1 MWKPSIEVADFS
13 RPFAGA
19 LRQSASGAECGRLA
33 REALKCRDASIA
45 GLADFHSTQD
55 HACRIA
61 LKCMPDETGVKPA
74 PPLKPSSYTHLN
86 DPLKNQ
92 WL

>member
-1 MWKPSIEVADFS
+1 MKSPIFRGLSPARF
-13 RPFAGA
+13 GN
-19 LRQSASGAECGRLA
+19 RQSASGAECGRLA

-61 LKCMPDETGVKPA
+61 LKCMSDETGVKPA
-74 PPLKPSSYTHLN
+74 PPLKHVAP
-86 DPLKNQ
+86 DF
-92 WL
+92 